1 MKQTKLSKIKQT
13 PQDTLPPNRGS
24 KKNVGGL
31 TPLVPF
37 INKLQLW
44 EFNPF
49 EKVRKETK

>member
-1 MKQTKLSKIKQT
+1 MKIT
-13 PQDTLPPNRGS
+13 QDTLLPNRGS

-37 INKLQLW
+37 NNKLQLW

-49 EKVRKETK
+49 EKNLRKLEDWNKL